1 MTWWPPEFCRRLA
14 GAGFFVI
21 RYDNRDAGR
30 STKVRAPVSRR
41 TVVRAFFGQGPR
53 PPYTL
58 DDMAADGMGVLDDL
72 GLPSAHVVGMSMGG
86 MIAQTMALLHPDRV
100 RSLTS
105 IMSTTG
111 RRSVGWQDPRLLP
124 LLLAR
129 SEETREAYVTSSTR
143 FWRIIGSPGYP
154 EAVEAV
160 RKRAGETYDR
170 GVNSAAVARQM
181 IAVLRQPD
189 RSDRLRGLA
198 VPALV
203 IHGLAD
209 RMVHV
214 SGGRATAEALP
225 DAELLLVPG
234 MGHDLPAELY
244 DTFVDAIRR
253 VAERAKV

>member
-1 MTWWPPEFCRRLA
+1 
-14 GAGFFVI
+14 
-21 RYDNRDAGR
+21 
-30 STKVRAPVSRR
+30 
-41 TVVRAFFGQGPR
+41 
-53 PPYTL
+53 
-58 DDMAADGMGVLDDL
+58 
-72 GLPSAHVVGMSMGG
+72 
-86 MIAQTMALLHPDRV
+86 
-100 RSLTS
+100 
-105 IMSTTG
+105 
-111 RRSVGWQDPRLLP
+111 
-124 LLLAR
+124 
-129 SEETREAYVTSSTR
+129 
-143 FWRIIGSPGYP
+143 
-154 EAVEAV
+154 
-160 RKRAGETYDR
+160 
-170 GVNSAAVARQM
+170 M